1 MKSFNRAF
9 SAFAIVGTVFAAS
22 SAFAS
27 PADIAQQ
34 AYRGQLDGIPGYERL
49 ELGYNSRSITVDD
62 IIEAAGKEPTTELR
76 ASVRSN
82 LRVIADVK

>member
-1 MKSFNRAF
+1 MTFITRPVSAL
-9 SAFAIVGTVFAAS
+9 AFAGTLFASA

-34 AYRGQLDGIPGYERL
+34 AYRGQLDGIPGYQQL
-49 ELGYNSRSITVDD
+49 EQGYNSRNITVDD

>member
-1 MKSFNRAF
+1 MKSFTQTA
-9 SAFAIVGTVFAAS
+9 SAFAFVGTLLAAS

-34 AYRGQLDGIPGYERL
+34 AYRGELAGIPGYERL

-62 IIEAAGKEPTTELR
+62 IITAAGQEPTTALR
-76 ASVRSN
+76 SSVRSS

>member
-1 MKSFNRAF
+1 MKSFTRAF
-9 SAFAIVGTVFAAS
+9 SALAFAGTLFASA
-22 SAFAS
+22 SAFAA
-27 PADIAQQ
+27 PADIAEQ

-62 IIEAAGKEPTTELR
+62 IIEAAGKEPTPELR
-76 ASVRSN
+76 SSVRSS